1 MAYLN
6 VLFKNHTDLTWR
18 RPRYTAGN
26 SAVGKI
32 SPYSELQELQIDRA
46 LDYIRAG
53 GVYDMEQTISL
64 REYME
69 RNPHLVPEI
78 TDMVKA
84 GRLRLQGG
92 GESVIDYNLP
102 DGESVIRNHLYSRLW
117 LRDTFG
123 VAPTLACAIDTF
135 GISAG
140 LPGLFRQLGY
150 RGMAAFDRVFEG
162 NKPYWRGLSED
173 VVALDTRNW
182 ATEMHCWGPFV
193 KNHICSVCGG
203 DGCSACG
210 GSGMFLHYSPAAS
223 EAAWLYDRVRNRGG
237 DGDFTLFVITEEF
250 LMPRGLPEVLGEI
263 AAENGLTLRY
273 MGFDEYASIYH
284 ADLLA
289 GVDDPP
295 AEQVDPR
302 VEGNP
307 VGAGCYTSRMRLKQ
321 ENRRCESILR
331 TAERM
336 AVAASLMGE
345 PYPAKT
351 LERYWRRLAFL
362 QFHDALPASHSD
374 EAYAELM
381 EQGRGLRAAVW
392 RIIRRSA
399 DRLLADLTAEGE
411 GIPFVAVNPL
421 EFDVTAAR
429 IEGAVNC
436 HKAVTGGVVI
446 SPDGQRHPVLA
457 VRHSVLPETDDAT
470 VVFCGDLPAFGYGVF
485 RFLPDEGELPRET
498 VMKHGGVLENEHI
511 RLTFT
516 EYSLAEIYT
525 KDSGKV
531 IAVEGSFSP
540 YLADDGG
547 HPWGRTQEICYTDR
561 ADLPLYCD
569 NMIPPKV
576 FERSV
581 SFEKREGVQI
591 ARVRVKYARHEKPL
605 ALDWV
610 AEFFLLDG
618 ADEVKVR
625 ITASFDARDF
635 KLSTRVNLPEAPA
648 EGVLHHEIPLGRV
661 KRGSVRAFNRQLG
674 HSDEWPAL
682 RYVSACLDGATVTL
696 CNSGTAG
703 HALEGNAVAV
713 SLLRTPTQL
722 LCGYGVEGNLD
733 PTPFVFD
740 FSLSATAEADFAHA
754 YRRGMILN
762 TEFPTF
768 RLDRRHPLAVGY
780 TVYPNAPAPARG
792 MPAAGRFMALP
803 NGLPLLA
810 LKGAED
816 GEGYIARYLGDEA
829 PAVLAFAA
837 PVVPCGILEDEPE
850 AAAEA
855 VEVPRF
861 TVRTV
866 RLGKDALRVE

>member
-1 MAYLN
+1 L
-6 VLFKNHTDLTWR
+6 
-18 RPRYTAGN
+18 
-26 SAVGKI
+26 I
-32 SPYSELQELQIDRA
+32 
-46 LDYIRAG
+46 
-53 GVYDMEQTISL
+53 
-64 REYME
+64 
-69 RNPHLVPEI
+69 PEI

-102 DGESVIRNHLYSRLW
+102 DGEAIIRNHLYSRLW

-135 GISAG
+135 GLSAG

-150 RGMAAFDRVFEG
+150 RGMSGFDRVFVG
-162 NKPYWRGLSED
+162 NKPYWKGLSGD
-173 VVALDTRNW
+173 VMALDSRNW

-193 KNHICSVCGG
+193 KNRICPICSG
-203 DGCSACG
+203 DGCPACG

-223 EAAWLYDRVRNRGG
+223 EAEWLYGRVRNRGG
-237 DGDFTLFVITEEF
+237 DGDFTLFIITEEF
-250 LMPRGLPEVLGEI
+250 LMPRGLPETLADI
-263 AAENGLTLRY
+263 AAENGMTLRY
-273 MGFDEYASIYH
+273 MGFDEYADLYH

-295 AEQVDPR
+295 AELIDPR

-307 VGAGCYTSRMRLKQ
+307 VGAGCYTSRIRLKQ
-321 ENRRCESILR
+321 ENRRCESALR
-331 TAERM
+331 TAERL
-336 AVAASLMGE
+336 AVAASLKGE

-351 LERYWRRLAFL
+351 LEHYWRRLAFL

-421 EFDVTAAR
+421 EFDVTEAKLA
-429 IEGAVNC
+429 GAVNC
-436 HKAVTGGVVI
+436 HSAVTGGVVI
-446 SPDGQRHPVLA
+446 APDGRRLPVLS
-457 VRHSVLPETDDAT
+457 VSHSILPESDDAT
-470 VVFCGDLPAFGYGVF
+470 VTFCGDLPAFGYGVF
-485 RFLPDEGELPRET
+485 RFIPDESDPPTES
-498 VMKHGGVLENEHI
+498 VMKRGGVLENGHI
-511 RLTFT
+511 RLTFS
-516 EYSLAEIYT
+516 EYSLTEIYS
-525 KDSGKV
+525 KDLGKTL
-531 IAVEGSFSP
+531 AVEGSFSP
-540 YLADDGG
+540 YLSDDGG
-547 HPWGRTQEICYTDR
+547 HPWGRTQEICYAER

-569 NMIPPKV
+569 NMIPPKA

-581 SFEKREGVQI
+581 SFERREGVQI

-605 ALDWV
+605 ALDWT
-610 AEFFLLDG
+610 AELMLTDE
-618 ADEVKVR
+618 ATEVKVK
-625 ITASFDARDF
+625 ITAAFDARDF
-635 KLSTRVNLPEAPA
+635 KLSTRVNLPEPPA

-661 KRGSVRAFNRQLG
+661 KRGTVRDFNSQLG

-682 RYVSACLDGATVTL
+682 RYVSARLNGVTVTL

-703 HALEGNAVAV
+703 HALEGNAMAV

-722 LCGYGVEGNLD
+722 LCGYGVEGNID

-740 FSLSATAEADFAHA
+740 FTLSATAEADFTNA

-768 RLDRRHPLAVGY
+768 RLDRTHPLSPAF
-780 TVYPNAPAPARG
+780 TVYPNAPAPAGG
-792 MPAAGRFMALP
+792 MPAEGRFMSLP
-803 NGLPLLA
+803 NDLSLLA

-816 GEGYIARYLGDEA
+816 GNGYIARYLGDAELT
-829 PAVLAFAA
+829 VLRFAA
-837 PVVPCGILEDEPE
+837 PVTPCGILEDAPE
-850 AAAEA
+850 DGTDA
-855 VEVPRF
+855 VEVPAF
-861 TVRTV
+861 TIRTV
-866 RLGKDALRVE
+866 RVGKDVLGRKPNCKQS